1 MSSLVAGSVWRCR
14 SQIGLQPLSYSEE
27 AGMWIMRPAGIDTII
42 DLRKNDLIQFLDHR
56 MRQVLNER
64 INFKDVEPIVS
75 FLELKTMRRLTIGIK
90 TTTYWENWWHQTF
103 ELVSK

>member
-1 MSSLVAGSVWRCR
+1 MSKLVPGSVWRCR
-14 SQIGLQPLSYSEE
+14 SNIGLQPLVYNDDL
-27 AGMWIMRPAGIDTII
+27 MIWIMRAAGVDTII
-42 DLRKNDLIQFLDHR
+42 DLRKDDLIQFLDHR

-64 INFKDVEPIVS
+64 INYKDVEPIVS
-75 FLELKTMRRLTIGIK
+75 FLDLKSMKKMTIGIK

>member
-1 MSSLVAGSVWRCR
+1 M
-14 SQIGLQPLSYSEE
+14 GLQPLYYNEDLSLWVQR
-27 AGMWIMRPAGIDTII
+27 APGIDAIANFKK
-42 DLRKNDLIQFLDHR
+42 DDLIQFLDHR

-64 INFKDVEPIVS
+64 VNFKDVEPIVS
-75 FLELKTMRRLTIGIK
+75 FLELKSMRKMTIGIK